1 MGVVPSTISISIS
14 LEEKKKKKKGS
25 KQMVSKN
32 ALFSHQN
39 NQKIHYYI

>member
-1 MGVVPSTISISIS
+1 MAVVPSTISISIS
-14 LEEKKKKKKGS
+14 LEEKKKKKEQTDGIQK
-25 KQMVSKN
+25 